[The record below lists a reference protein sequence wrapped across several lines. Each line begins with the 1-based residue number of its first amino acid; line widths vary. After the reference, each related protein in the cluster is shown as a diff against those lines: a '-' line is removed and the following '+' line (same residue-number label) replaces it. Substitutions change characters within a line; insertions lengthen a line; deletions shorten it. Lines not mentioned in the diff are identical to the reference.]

1 LLVDCALWAARAKW
15 YGSAWEAELK
25 SLALVTGGGG
35 FLGSRIVS
43 TLLDEGWQVRSF
55 STRTYPELTRRGV
68 SCYAGDLRDG
78 TAVGEAVRGCDVV
91 FHAGA
96 KLGIWGDSAD
106 YYGVNVG
113 GTANVIQ
120 ACRAHG
126 VRRLVFTSS
135 PNAVFSGRDL
145 RNVNENAP
153 YPKQHMN
160 PYASTKAQAE
170 QRVLAANGRELATAV
185 LRPHILWGPGDNQF
199 LPRLKGHVRA
209 RRMMLIG
216 DGENLVDPVF
226 VDTAARVHVEA
237 GKRLFSG
244 SPVAGK
250 VYFISQGDPR
260 PMRQFLKELM
270 EAEGLGAVERRLPFP
285 AAYAAGWLFEAMYG
299 ALGVESEPPLTRFAA
314 CMMARTSYFD
324 ISAARRDLDYQPET
338 FAECLR
344 RLRGAAMAA
353 VPSRI
358 VEGHVNF

>member
-1 LLVDCALWAARAKW
+1 LR
-15 YGSAWEAELK
+15 

-43 TLLDEGWQVRSF
+43 TLLDEGWAVRSF
-55 STRTYPELTRRGV
+55 SSRTYLELTSRGV
-68 SCYAGDLRDG
+68 SCYTGDLRDL

-96 KLGIWGDSAD
+96 KLGIWGDYAG
-106 YYGVNVG
+106 YHGVNVG

-120 ACRAHG
+120 ACRANG

-135 PNAVFSGRDL
+135 PNAVFNGRDL
-145 RNVNENAP
+145 RNVNENIP
-153 YPKQHMN
+153 YPKKHLN
-160 PYASTKAQAE
+160 HYASTKAQAE
-170 QRVLAANGRELATAV
+170 QLVLAANGPELATAV
-185 LRPHILWGPGDNQF
+185 LRPHIIWGPGDNQF
-199 LPRLKGHVRA
+199 LPRLKKHLRA

-237 GKRLFSG
+237 GKRLFPG
-244 SPVAGK
+244 SPVAGQ

-260 PMRQFLKELM
+260 PMRQFLNELM
-270 EAEGLGAVERRLPFP
+270 QAEGLAPVESTMPFP
-285 AAYAAGWLFEAMYG
+285 AAYAAAWLFEAVYR
-299 ALGVESEPPLTRFAA
+299 AFGVNSEPPLTRFAA

-324 ISAARRDLDYQPET
+324 ISAARRDLGYHPEP

-344 RLRGAAMAA
+344 RLRDRA
-353 VPSRI
+353 VPTAQSRI
-358 VEGHVNF
+358 VEGRENTYD